1 MCLKIIYDCCF
12 QSVVIKLENMTEFS
26 EAILEKKLTELR
38 DSQKEIQS
46 LSQYCVQHRQ
56 HCKLIVKV
64 ETSLVLHSNG
74 SGSVEIPD

>member
-1 MCLKIIYDCCF
+1 
-12 QSVVIKLENMTEFS
+12 MTEFS

-64 ETSLVLHSNG
+64 DTRHIISILTDILGLV
-74 SGSVEIPD
+74 

>member
-1 MCLKIIYDCCF
+1 
-12 QSVVIKLENMTEFS
+12 MTEFS

-64 ETSLVLHSNG
+64 ERQSHYHLCT
-74 SGSVEIPD
+74 EY

>member
-1 MCLKIIYDCCF
+1 
-12 QSVVIKLENMTEFS
+12 MTEFS

-46 LSQYCVQHRQ
+46 LSQYCVQNRQ

-64 ETSLVLHSNG
+64 EIRHLSTTL
-74 SGSVEIPD
+74 

>member
-1 MCLKIIYDCCF
+1 
-12 QSVVIKLENMTEFS
+12 MTEFS

-64 ETSLVLHSNG
+64 ETRHDSNIVSSLTDILGLV
-74 SGSVEIPD
+74 

>member
-1 MCLKIIYDCCF
+1 
-12 QSVVIKLENMTEFS
+12 MTEFS

-64 ETSLVLHSNG
+64 ETRQGNKIVSKLTDILGLV
-74 SGSVEIPD
+74 

>member
-12 QSVVIKLENMTEFS
+12 QRISLNMTEFS

-64 ETSLVLHSNG
+64 ENPITTSVLST
-74 SGSVEIPD
+74 D

>member
-1 MCLKIIYDCCF
+1 
-12 QSVVIKLENMTEFS
+12 MTEFS

-64 ETSLVLHSNG
+64 ETPQSHYHLCT
-74 SGSVEIPD
+74 EY

>member
-1 MCLKIIYDCCF
+1 MSEI
-12 QSVVIKLENMTEFS
+12 S

-38 DSQKEIQS
+38 DSQKEIQR

-64 ETSLVLHSNG
+64 ETRQGSNIVSQLTDILGLV
-74 SGSVEIPD
+74 

>member
-1 MCLKIIYDCCF
+1 MCLKIIYDRTGLL
-12 QSVVIKLENMTEFS
+12 SERNLLIKRNMTEFS

-64 ETSLVLHSNG
+64 RMTVMA
-74 SGSVEIPD
+74 IT

>member
-1 MCLKIIYDCCF
+1 
-12 QSVVIKLENMTEFS
+12 MTEIS

-46 LSQYCVQHRQ
+46 LSQYCVHHRQ

-64 ETSLVLHSNG
+64 ELQSPAWKLHYDCSELTNILGLV
-74 SGSVEIPD
+74 

>member
-1 MCLKIIYDCCF
+1 
-12 QSVVIKLENMTEFS
+12 MTEFS

-64 ETSLVLHSNG
+64 ESPITTSVLTLTLIS
-74 SGSVEIPD
+74 

>member
-1 MCLKIIYDCCF
+1 
-12 QSVVIKLENMTEFS
+12 MTEFS

-64 ETSLVLHSNG
+64 ETGTAITLSLNRLIS
-74 SGSVEIPD
+74 

>member
-1 MCLKIIYDCCF
+1 
-12 QSVVIKLENMTEFS
+12 MTDFS

-64 ETSLVLHSNG
+64 EKETSPITTSVLTLTLIS
-74 SGSVEIPD
+74 